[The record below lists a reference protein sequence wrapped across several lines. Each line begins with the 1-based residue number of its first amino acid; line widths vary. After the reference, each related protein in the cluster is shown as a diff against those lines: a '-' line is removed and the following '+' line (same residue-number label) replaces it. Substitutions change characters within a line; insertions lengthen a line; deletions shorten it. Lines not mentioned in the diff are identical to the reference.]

1 MSLDSVCAISACPSE
16 DVTNGTS
23 GPLVS
28 VPMKQMEFC
37 LVTYCYIIVILYRKH
52 NLRLP
57 LY

>member
-28 VPMKQMEFC
+28 VPMKQMELC
-37 LVTYCYIIVILYRKH
+37 HVTYCYIIVILYRKH

-57 LY
+57 L